1 MVYISQFAKVEVT
14 LPYKAQLVTIFK
26 ACSHSSIQTRDGFNP
41 SYFIPLTK
49 QKIRMNLFLLPNKNW
64 VHPIPRIWNGAN
76 PFHSIPKP
84 NTRYK
89 NIIMAQTC
97 SIFVISVPKLTN
109 HAFRS
114 LNLFCISVSKFAK
127 RAFRS
132 LNLFCCVIP
141 VSKPTNNLFLFS
153 NLFDYVISV
162 PKLANRLFR
171 SIIFVRSQSK
181 QVYTCASILRWYA
194 NI

>member
-1 MVYISQFAKVEVT
+1 
-14 LPYKAQLVTIFK
+14 
-26 ACSHSSIQTRDGFNP
+26 
-41 SYFIPLTK
+41 
-49 QKIRMNLFLLPNKNW
+49 MNLFLLPNKNW

-89 NIIMAQTC
+89 NIIMAQTF

-114 LNLFCISVSKFAK
+114 LNLFCISVSKFTK
-127 RAFRS
+127 CAFRS

-162 PKLANRLFR
+162 PKRANRLFR